1 MKNKIY
7 GSKIIVKMSLFLF
20 CLFLSRIF
28 VELENS
34 KWREMKEKEMQ
45 ADFDMNNQV
54 ENPILLRGLI
64 KTRSRELTA
73 KIKALKK

>member
-1 MKNKIY
+1 MLEQDDRMNNQSY
-7 GSKIIVKMSLFLF
+7 LY
-20 CLFLSRIF
+20 CLFFSRIF
-28 VELENS
+28 AELENS